1 MKSLSH
7 TILSQAPMWEN
18 SKLEGDLSTK
28 AWGKEEDQ
36 RMMQSLA
43 EGRLST
49 VLKGETQ
56 GWQAK

>member
-1 MKSLSH
+1 
-7 TILSQAPMWEN
+7 MWEN
-18 SKLEGDLSTK
+18 SKLEGDLSAK

-49 VLKGETQ
+49 VPKGETQ